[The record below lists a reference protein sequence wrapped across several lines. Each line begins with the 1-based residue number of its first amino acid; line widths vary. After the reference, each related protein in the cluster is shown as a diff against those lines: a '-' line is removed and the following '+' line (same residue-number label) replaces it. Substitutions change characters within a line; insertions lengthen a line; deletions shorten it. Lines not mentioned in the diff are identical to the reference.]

1 MSKLPIIGIS
11 IGDINSV
18 AVEVVIKSL
27 VDHRLNEYCIPVV
40 YGSSKVISFW
50 RKNLNL
56 PDFQLNIVKSID
68 QINARKSNIIN
79 VWEEDVEI
87 KPGEA
92 TELAGKYAFK
102 ALEAATN
109 DIVDGKIQALVTA
122 PLNKNTVNNA
132 DLKFTG
138 HTEYLAERAG
148 AESLMILA
156 SPDIKV
162 ALVTGHIPIG
172 EIAQKLNKELII
184 NKIKLFNNSLKNDF
198 GINSPR
204 IAVLGL
210 NPHAGDNGLLGKEE
224 LEIIIPAIEQAQKEI
239 NGIVYGPYPADG
251 FFGSGQFNKFDGVLA
266 MYHDQGLI
274 PFKSM
279 AFMDGVN
286 ITAGLPFV
294 RTSPDHGTAYSIAG
308 KNVANE
314 ESFRNALYAA
324 LDILGKRNYSKEI
337 NSNPLPLTPMKRE
350 RFRIDF

>member
-224 LEIIIPAIEQAQKEI
+224 LEIIIPAVEQAQKEI
-239 NGIVYGPYPADG
+239 NGLVFGPYPADG

-314 ESFRNALYAA
+314 ESFRNALYMA

>member
-18 AVEVVIKSL
+18 AVEVIIKSL

-109 DIVDGKIQALVTA
+109 DIVEGKIHALVTA
-122 PLNKNTVNNA
+122 PLNKNTVNTA
-132 DLKFTG
+132 DLRFTG
-138 HTEYLAERAG
+138 HTEYLTERAG

-156 SPDIKV
+156 SQDIRV

-172 EIAQKLNKELII
+172 EIAQKLNKDLII
-184 NKIKLFNNSLKNDF
+184 SKIKLFHNSLKNDF

-224 LEIIIPAIEQAQKEI
+224 LEIIIPAVEQAQKEI
-239 NGIVYGPYPADG
+239 NGIVFGPYPADG
-251 FFGSGQFNKFDGVLA
+251 FFGSGQYNKFDGVLA

-286 ITAGLPFV
+286 ITAGLSFV

-308 KNVANE
+308 KNIANE

-324 LDILGKRNYSKEI
+324 LDILGKRNFSKEI

>member
-1 MSKLPIIGIS
+1 
-11 IGDINSV
+11 
-18 AVEVVIKSL
+18 
-27 VDHRLNEYCIPVV
+27 
-40 YGSSKVISFW
+40 VISFW

-224 LEIIIPAIEQAQKEI
+224 LEIIIPAVEQAQKEI
-239 NGIVYGPYPADG
+239 NGLVFGPYPADG

-314 ESFRNALYAA
+314 ESFRNALYMA